1 MKKDNIN
8 FAGTSHSSYLL
19 DGYTEYT
26 PIFEAA
32 IAEINTALKDY
43 PNFDGV
49 DFCDVGANGI
59 QIRGHHKQ
67 IGGYTYGYQ
76 FTIKEDLS
84 DIAEKTQEFIDMWK
98 VEDTPA
104 KVSKFNE
111 FISFGEKYGWD

>member
-67 IGGYTYGYQ
+67 IGGYTYGSQ
-76 FTIKEDLS
+76 PTIKEDLS
-84 DIAEKTQEFIDMWK
+84 NITEATQEFIDMWK
-98 VEDTPA
+98 AEDTPM
-104 KVSKFNE
+104 KVLKFKE